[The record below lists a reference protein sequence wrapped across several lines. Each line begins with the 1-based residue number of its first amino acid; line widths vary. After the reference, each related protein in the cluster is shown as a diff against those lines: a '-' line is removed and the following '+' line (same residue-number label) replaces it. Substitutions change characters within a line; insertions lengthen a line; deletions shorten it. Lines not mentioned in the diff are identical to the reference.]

1 MSEPSREATADLR
14 ANRLDLLSRWADDL
28 AHEIKNP
35 FHAMVINLELVKR
48 RAASGDAG
56 PLVQRAEIVESE
68 IHRVH
73 DLVEALL
80 RLMRPWSD
88 PGPAQVD
95 QVFAAMAPVIA
106 ARARIRQVEIEHRP
120 AGAAVPMGPGPLA
133 LVVLNLLDNA
143 MEATSAGGRVVTTT
157 VAEGDQVRIAVLD
170 DGAGLPEG
178 AADRLF
184 EAGVGEWPGR
194 AGLGLAIAA
203 RLVHDAGGTLALEP
217 APGHGGALATVVLPR
232 AGSA

>member
-1 MSEPSREATADLR
+1 VAEGPPDWTTELR

-48 RAASGDAG
+48 RAASGDVE
-56 PLVQRAEIVESE
+56 PLIERAEIVESE

-73 DLVEALL
+73 DLIEALL

-95 QVFAAMAPVIA
+95 QVFQAMAPVVS
-106 ARARIRQVEIEHRP
+106 ARARIRQIEIEHRP
-120 AGAAVPMGPGPLA
+120 GGGPVTMAPGPLA

-143 MEATSAGGRVVTTT
+143 MAATAAGGRVLTACA
-157 VAEGDQVRIAVLD
+157 AEGDQVRITVLD
-170 DGAGLPEG
+170 SGPCEKA
-178 AADRLF
+178 
-184 EAGVGEWPGR
+184 GR
-194 AGLGLAIAA
+194 AGLGLAIA
-203 RLVHDAGGTLALEP
+203 RQLVLDAGGTLAVGP
-217 APGHGGALATVVLPR
+217 APDHGEGTLATVVLPR